1 MIERERTL
9 VPWRNL
15 KMEPI
20 SALPGCVL
28 QMTLK
33 SSCSQTAFPCLSLRG
48 NSEECDHCGS
58 VPAVC
63 VSAGERGREE
73 GRKERG
79 KGGRPGLA
87 VSR

>member
-1 MIERERTL
+1 MIGRERERTL

-33 SSCSQTAFPCLSLRG
+33 SSCSQTAFPCLSCRG
-48 NSEECDHCGS
+48 NSEECESCGS

-63 VSAGERGREE
+63 LSVEE
-73 GRKERG
+73 GG
-79 KGGRPGLA
+79 KGGTPGLV